1 MTPTNGQSP
10 HRTRESGIHRWSGR
24 AARAVALA
32 ILGVLSLL
40 VALTVTDPVDVAVL
54 GQDVQVGAVAP
65 STSLGWSG
73 PGEADLFGQGAVPTV
88 QQFDGPIRPRIVW
101 RQFNRDSAASAFIK
115 TSAEDGR
122 RTITDAT
129 SAVGAALA
137 RGWIAYFGR
146 LMVVAGLVGA
156 LGYLVLVALGTIT
169 RGSRAPARTAPRR
182 VWPVALSALVAM
194 GVTGS
199 AAALTVLSAR
209 AQLAEVSTLAD
220 LTGTAAL
227 VAPPSASGPLRTD
240 VGLVVI
246 GDSTAA
252 GVGNAPIVDPDD
264 TDIACERSQ
273 DSYAAVLESATGLR
287 VENLSCASATIPQGL
302 LGPQPDRRPV
312 VPAPQV
318 GVLKSITSLRAVIV
332 SIGANDIGWS
342 DFLMYCYGLT
352 RCDDEFS
359 QRLIQS
365 RLDTFRLQYA
375 QLLQQLSDLP
385 TRPAVIITGYYDPF
399 GARFD
404 CTALQDPSAPAV
416 PPPGYGFAADPDQAD
431 QATTTLQK
439 VDPLRSTLAQLNSVL
454 TEGAEAF
461 GFMSVTPSFDGHE
474 LCAAQPWVQGLADPH
489 PFHPNAAGELAI
501 AAALLPDL
509 INVLPR

>member
-1 MTPTNGQSP
+1 M
-10 HRTRESGIHRWSGR
+10 
-24 AARAVALA
+24 
-32 ILGVLSLL
+32 
-40 VALTVTDPVDVAVL
+40 
-54 GQDVQVGAVAP
+54 
-65 STSLGWSG
+65 
-73 PGEADLFGQGAVPTV
+73 
-88 QQFDGPIRPRIVW
+88 
-101 RQFNRDSAASAFIK
+101 
-115 TSAEDGR
+115 
-122 RTITDAT
+122 
-129 SAVGAALA
+129 
-137 RGWIAYFGR
+137 
-146 LMVVAGLVGA
+146 
-156 LGYLVLVALGTIT
+156 
-169 RGSRAPARTAPRR
+169 
-182 VWPVALSALVAM
+182 WPVALSALVAM

-252 GVGNAPIVDPDD
+252 GVGNTPIADPDD
-264 TDIACERSQ
+264 TDIACERSR
-273 DSYAAVLESATGLR
+273 DSYATVLESATGLR
-287 VENLSCASATIPQGL
+287 VENLSCASATISEGL

-318 GVLKSITSLRAVIV
+318 GVLKSIRSLRAVIV

-404 CTALQDPSAPAV
+404 CAALQDPSAPAV
-416 PPPGYGFAADPDQAD
+416 PPAGYGFAADPDQGD

-439 VDPLRSTLAQLNSVL
+439 VEPLRSILAQLNSVL
-454 TEGAEAF
+454 TEGADAF
-461 GFMSVTPSFDGHE
+461 GFTSVTPSFDGHE
-474 LCAAQPWVQGLADPH
+474 LCSAQPWVQGLTDPH

-509 INVLPR
+509 VNVLPR

>member
-1 MTPTNGQSP
+1 MTPPNGRTP
-10 HRTRESGIHRWSGR
+10 ERTRQSGEQRWGR
-24 AARAVALA
+24 HAAQAVALA

-40 VALTVTDPVDVAVL
+40 VALTLTHPVDVAVL

-73 PGEADLFGQGAVPTV
+73 PGEADLFGEGAVPTV
-88 QQFDGPIRPRIVW
+88 AQFDGPIRPRIVW
-101 RQFNRDSAASAFIK
+101 RQFNRDAAASAFIQ
-115 TSAEDGR
+115 TSPEDGHR
-122 RTITDAT
+122 VITDAT
-129 SAVGAALA
+129 SAVGDALA

-156 LGYLVLVALGTIT
+156 LGYLVVVALGTIT
-169 RGSRAPARTAPRR
+169 RGSRAPVRPAPRR
-182 VWPVALSALVAM
+182 IWAVALSALVAM

-199 AAALTVLSAR
+199 AAALTVQSAR
-209 AQLAEVSTLAD
+209 AQLAGVSTLAD
-220 LTGTAAL
+220 LTGTAPL
-227 VAPPSASGPLRTD
+227 VAAPSAAGPPRTD

-252 GVGNAPIVDPDD
+252 GVGNTPIADPDD

-273 DSYAAVLESATGLR
+273 DAYAAVLESATGLR
-287 VENLSCASATIPQGL
+287 VENLACASATISEGL

-318 GVLKSITSLRAVIV
+318 GVLKSIASLRSVIV

-342 DFLMYCYGLT
+342 DFLMYCYGLP

-359 QRLIQS
+359 QRLIQN

-385 TRPAVIITGYYDPF
+385 TRPAVLITGYYDPF
-399 GARFD
+399 GERFD
-404 CTALQDPSAPAV
+404 CTALEDPSAPAV
-416 PPPGYGFAADPDQAD
+416 PPPGYGFAAGPEGDQD
-431 QATTTLQK
+431 TTTMQK
-439 VDPLRSTLAQLNSVL
+439 VEPLRSILAQLNSVL
-454 TEGAEAF
+454 TEGADAF
-461 GFMSVTPSFDGHE
+461 GFTSVTPSFDGHE
-474 LCAAQPWVQGLADPH
+474 LCTAQPWVQGLTDPH

-509 INVLPR
+509 VNLLPR